1 MPDAMHVVIF
11 EGSQWSTFAPL
22 CLNRP
27 VFMLS
32 TGMSTLLDKQIRY
45 LGATRLT
52 FWVRPELVDF
62 CKTRV
67 APHLKMP
74 VKINEPLDD
83 EPALLVSGRSVHFRK
98 FEEPASECA
107 VVDEDKIREAYCKR
121 PGLSMDDALNRTD
134 RWLELLELPRIEGQS
149 RLAESLSDLISWNEE
164 SLIEDALQLLKGVK
178 RPIVAGPFYTVNDE
192 DIWLGNEVKIN
203 PGCVIDASQG
213 PVVLAEGVS
222 IGSNSVIQGPC
233 YIGPHSTVRPLSIVK
248 ESSTI
253 GRLCKIGGEVVNTIM
268 LGHSNKAHD
277 GFLGHSYIGKWVNF
291 GAGTTTANLKS
302 TYGLVSVQY
311 AEREVPTGRQF
322 FGSVV
327 GDHVK
332 TGIGTRLMPGTY
344 IGFCAALLGSQIPP
358 RFIPSFSFWS
368 DKGLAPYDIDKAK
381 QVMKAVYARRDLR
394 WTDADDRMVA
404 QVLVTAPKV
413 EKMGPDNRGNGVDA
427 EQPQQA
433 TAALSP

>member
-1 MPDAMHVVIF
+1 MPGVMHVVIF

-52 FWVRPELVDF
+52 FWVRPELADF
-62 CKTRV
+62 CRTRV
-67 APHLKMP
+67 VPHLKMP

-83 EPALLVSGRSVHFRK
+83 EPTLLVSGRSVHFRK
-98 FEEPASECA
+98 FEQPGGECA
-107 VVDEDKIREAYCKR
+107 VVDEEKIREAYCKR

-134 RWLELLELPRIEGQS
+134 RWLSLLELPRMEGQS

-164 SLIEDALQLLKGVK
+164 SLIEDALQLLKGVRK
-178 RPIVAGPFYTVNDE
+178 PIVAGPFYTVNDE
-192 DIWLGNEVKIN
+192 DIWLGTEVNIK
-203 PGCVIDASQG
+203 PGCVLDASQG
-213 PVVLAEGVS
+213 PVVIAEGVEV
-222 IGSNSVIQGPC
+222 GSNSVIQGPC
-233 YIGPHSTVRPLSIVK
+233 YIGPHSVIRPLSLVK
-248 ESSTI
+248 NATTI
-253 GRLCKIGGEVVNTIM
+253 GRLCKIGGEIVNTIM
-268 LGHSNKAHD
+268 LGHSNKSHE
-277 GFLGHSYIGKWVNF
+277 GFLGHSYIGKWVNL

-322 FGSVV
+322 FGSVI

-332 TGIGTRLMPGTY
+332 TGIGTRLMPGSY
-344 IGFCAALLGSQIPP
+344 IGFCSALLGSAIPP
-358 RFIPSFSFWS
+358 RFIPSFSFWN
-368 DKGLAPYDIDKAK
+368 DKGLWPYDLDKAK
-381 QVMKAVYARRDLR
+381 QVMRAVYARRDLR

-404 QVLVTAPKV
+404 QVLETAPKV
-413 EKMGPDNRGNGVDA
+413 EKLGPSNRSEAVDVDSA
-427 EQPQQA
+427 HA
-433 TAALSP
+433 VTTLSP

>member
-1 MPDAMHVVIF
+1 MHVVIF
-11 EGSQWSTFAPL
+11 EGSQWSTFAPV

-62 CKTRV
+62 CRTRV
-67 APHLKMP
+67 VPHLKIP

-83 EPALLVSGRSVHFRK
+83 EPALLVSGRTVHFRK
-98 FEEPASECA
+98 FDPPAGECA
-107 VVDEDKIREAYCKR
+107 VVDDDRIREAYCKR

-134 RWLELLELPRIEGQS
+134 RWLALLELPRMEGQS

-164 SLIEDALQLLKGVK
+164 SLIEDALQLLKGVRK
-178 RPIVAGPFYTVNDE
+178 PIVAGPFYTVNDE
-192 DIWLGNEVKIN
+192 DIWLGTEVRIK
-203 PGCVIDASQG
+203 PGCVLDASQG
-213 PVVLAEGVS
+213 PVVLAEGVEV
-222 IGSNSVIQGPC
+222 GSNSVIQGPC
-233 YIGPHSTVRPLSIVK
+233 YIGPHAVIRPLTIIK
-248 ESSTI
+248 DATTI
-253 GRLCKIGGEVVNTIM
+253 GRLCKIGGEVVNSIM

-291 GAGTTTANLKS
+291 GAGTSTANLKS

-327 GDHVK
+327 GDHAK

-344 IGFCAALLGSQIPP
+344 LGFCTALIGSNIPP
-358 RFIPSFSFWS
+358 RFIPSFSFWT
-368 DKGLAPYDIDKAK
+368 DKGLAPYGLEKAK
-381 QVMKAVYARRDLR
+381 TVMKAVYARRDLR

-404 QVLVTAPKV
+404 QVLETAPKI
-413 EKMGPDNRGNGVDA
+413 EKLGPNNSPVG
-427 EQPQQA
+427 QA
-433 TAALSP
+433 SPREAVTALSP

>member
-1 MPDAMHVVIF
+1 MHVVIF
-11 EGSQWSTFAPL
+11 EGSQWTTFAPL

-52 FWVRPELVDF
+52 FWVRPEMVDF

-67 APHLKMP
+67 VPHLKIP
-74 VKINEPLDD
+74 TKINEPLDD
-83 EPALLVSGRSVHFRK
+83 EYALLVSGRTLHFRK
-98 FEEPASECA
+98 FEQPAGEC
-107 VVDEDKIREAYCKR
+107 VVAEDDKVREAYCKR
-121 PGLSMDDALNRTD
+121 PGLSMDDVLHRTQ
-134 RWLELLELPRIEGQS
+134 RWVDLLELPRMEGQS
-149 RLAESLSDLISWNEE
+149 RMAESLSDLISWNEE
-164 SLIEDALQLLKGVK
+164 SLIEDGIQLLKGIR
-178 RPIVAGPFYTVNDE
+178 RPVVAGPFNTSNE
-192 DIWLGNEVKIN
+192 DDLWIGNEVTIE
-203 PGCVIDASQG
+203 PGCFLDASGG
-213 PVVLAEGVS
+213 PVVLAEGAK
-222 IGSNSVIQGPC
+222 IGANSVIQGPC
-233 YIGPHSTVRPLSIVK
+233 YIGPHAQVRALSIVK
-248 ESSTI
+248 DATTI

-302 TYGLVSVQY
+302 TYGEVSVQY
-311 AEREVPTGRQF
+311 AEREIPTGRQF

-344 IGFCAALLGSQIPP
+344 LGFCSALVGSNIPP
-358 RFIPSFSFWS
+358 RFLPSFSFWS
-368 DKGLAPYDIDKAK
+368 DRGTEPFDLDKAK
-381 QVMKAVYARRDLR
+381 QVMKAVYARRDIR

-404 QVLVTAPKV
+404 QVLNTAPQV
-413 EKMGPDNRGNGVDA
+413 EKLGPQRIGA
-427 EQPQQA
+427 EA
-433 TAALSP
+433 LAAGA

>member
-1 MPDAMHVVIF
+1 MHVVIF
-11 EGSQWSTFAPL
+11 EGSQWPTFAPV

-45 LGATRLT
+45 LGATRLS

-67 APHLKMP
+67 VPHLKIP
-74 VKINEPLDD
+74 VKVNEPLDD

-98 FEEPASECA
+98 FEPPPGECA
-107 VVDEDKIREAYCKR
+107 VVDDEKIREAYCKR
-121 PGLSMDDALNRTD
+121 LGLGMEDALNRTD
-134 RWLELLELPRIEGQS
+134 RWLSLLELPRIEGQS

-164 SLIEDALQLLKGVK
+164 SLIEDALQLLKGVRK
-178 RPIVAGPFYTVNDE
+178 PIVAGPFYTVNDE
-192 DIWLGNEVKIN
+192 DIWLGTEVKIQ
-203 PGCVIDASQG
+203 PGCVLDASQG
-213 PVVLAEGVS
+213 PVVIAEGVEV
-222 IGSNSVIQGPC
+222 GSNSVIQGPC
-233 YIGPHSTVRPLSIVK
+233 YIGPHSVIRPLSIVK
-248 ESSTI
+248 DATTI

-268 LGHSNKAHD
+268 LGHSNKSHE
-277 GFLGHSYIGKWVNF
+277 GFLGHSYIGKWVNL

-344 IGFCAALLGSQIPP
+344 IGFCAALLGSAIPP
-358 RFIPSFSFWS
+358 RFVPSFSFWT
-368 DKGLAPYDIDKAK
+368 DKGLAPYDLDKAK

-394 WTDADDRMVA
+394 WTDADERMVA
-404 QVLVTAPKV
+404 QVLETAPKV
-413 EKMGPDNRGNGVDA
+413 EKRGADNDHAA
-427 EQPQQA
+427 EANAGARQA
-433 TAALSP
+433 VGALSP

>member
-1 MPDAMHVVIF
+1 MHVVIF
-11 EGSQWSTFAPL
+11 EGSQWPTFAPV

-52 FWVRPELVDF
+52 FWVRPELADF
-62 CKTRV
+62 CRTRV
-67 APHLKMP
+67 VPHLKMP

-98 FEEPASECA
+98 FDPPGGECA
-107 VVDEDKIREAYCKR
+107 VVDEEKIREAYCKR

-134 RWLELLELPRIEGQS
+134 RWLSLLELPRMEGQS

-164 SLIEDALQLLKGVK
+164 SLIEDALQLLKGVRK
-178 RPIVAGPFYTVNDE
+178 PIVAGPFYTVNDE
-192 DIWLGNEVKIN
+192 DIWLGTEVKVQ
-203 PGCVIDASQG
+203 PGCVLDASQG
-213 PVVLAEGVS
+213 PVVIAEGVEV
-222 IGSNSVIQGPC
+222 GSNSVIQGPC
-233 YIGPHSTVRPLSIVK
+233 YIGPHSVIRPLSLIRDAT
-248 ESSTI
+248 TI

-268 LGHSNKAHD
+268 LGHSNKSHE

-302 TYGLVSVQY
+302 TYGQVSVQY

-344 IGFCAALLGSQIPP
+344 IGFSSALLGSSIPP
-358 RFIPSFSFWS
+358 RFVPSFSFWT
-368 DKGLAPYDIDKAK
+368 DKGMAPYDLEKAK
-381 QVMKAVYARRDLR
+381 EVMKAVYARRDLR
-394 WTDADDRMVA
+394 WTDADERMVA
-404 QVLVTAPKV
+404 QVLETAPKV
-413 EKMGPDNRGNGVDA
+413 EKLGPDNNHPVAGAAGAR
-427 EQPQQA
+427 QA
-433 TAALSP
+433 VTALSP

>member
-1 MPDAMHVVIF
+1 MHVVIF

-67 APHLKMP
+67 VPHLKIP
-74 VKINEPLDD
+74 TKVNEPLDD
-83 EPALLVSGRSVHFRK
+83 DYALLVSGRSLHFRK
-98 FEEPASECA
+98 FETCNSECV
-107 VVDEDKIREAYCKR
+107 VVDEGDKIREAYCKR
-121 PGLSMDDALNRTD
+121 PGLNVDDVMNRSP
-134 RWLELLELPRIEGQS
+134 RWLELLDLPRIEGQS

-164 SLIEDALQLLKGVK
+164 SLLEDALQLLKGVK
-178 RPIVAGPFYTVNDE
+178 RPIVAGPFYTLNDE
-192 DIWLGNEVKIN
+192 DIWIGNEAQIQ
-203 PGCVIDASQG
+203 PGCVLDASEG
-213 PVVLAEGVS
+213 PVVIAEGVT

-233 YIGPHSTVRPLSIVK
+233 YIGPHATIRPLSLVK
-248 ESSTI
+248 DATTI
-253 GRLCKIGGEVVNTIM
+253 GRLCKIGGEVVNAII

-277 GFLGHSYIGKWVNF
+277 GFLGHSYIGKWVNL

-302 TYGLVSVQY
+302 TYGEVSVQY

-344 IGFCAALLGSQIPP
+344 IGFCSALIGSAIPP
-358 RFIPSFSFWS
+358 RFVPSFSFWS
-368 DKGLAPYDIDKAK
+368 DKGMAPFDLDKAK
-381 QVMKAVYARRDLR
+381 EVMRAVYARRDLR

-404 QVLVTAPKV
+404 QVLRTAPQV
-413 EKMGPDNRGNGVDA
+413 EKLGPVIRP
-427 EQPQQA
+427 EPQ
-433 TAALSP
+433 AANA

>member
-1 MPDAMHVVIF
+1 MHVVIF
-11 EGSQWSTFAPL
+11 EGAQWPTFAPL

-62 CKTRV
+62 CRTRV
-67 APHLKMP
+67 VPHLKIP
-74 VKINEPLDD
+74 VKINEPLDE
-83 EPALLVSGRSVHFRK
+83 EPALLVSGRSLHFRK
-98 FEEPASECA
+98 FEQPGGECA

-134 RWLELLELPRIEGQS
+134 RWLSLFDLPRMEGQS
-149 RLAESLSDLISWNEE
+149 RMADSLSDLISWNEE

-178 RPIVAGPFYTVNDE
+178 RPILAGPFYTVNEE
-192 DIWLGNEVKIN
+192 DLWIGTEVKIQ
-203 PGCVIDASQG
+203 PGCVLDASQG
-213 PVVLAEGVS
+213 PVVLAEGVQ
-222 IGSNSVIQGPC
+222 IGANSVIQGPC
-233 YIGPHSTVRPLSIVK
+233 YIGPHSQVRPLSIIK
-248 ESSTI
+248 DGTTI
-253 GRLCKIGGEVVNTIM
+253 GRLCKVGGEVVNTIM
-268 LGHSNKAHD
+268 LGHSNKSHE

-302 TYGLVSVQY
+302 TYGLVSVKY

-344 IGFCAALLGSQIPP
+344 IGFCSALLGSQIPP
-358 RFIPSFSFWS
+358 RFVPSFSFWT
-368 DKGLAPYDIDKAK
+368 DKGTEPYDLDKAK
-381 QVMKAVYARRDLR
+381 TVMKAVYARRDLR
-394 WTDADDRMVA
+394 WSDADERMVA
-404 QVLVTAPKV
+404 QVLHTAPKV
-413 EKMGPDNRGNGVDA
+413 ERRGGDTDGDA
-427 EQPQQA
+427 AVAPA
-433 TAALSP
+433 PAMTSA